1 MRKMQVLVQTS
12 DGKKTVY
19 DVDRFGTVA
28 NLKARI
34 GRAMSVP
41 MGFSR
46 LSYKGRELSNQS
58 ILEDVGHKSIL
69 DLTWK
74 PVVLTPKQLR
84 EKKIGKFSKFGYGRK
99 NDSGEHMSTLIG
111 GYQQRID
118 LESDDD
124 ELEAQDLTELDLL
137 SLNSDDSLVNNQTE
151 LEPIAPLNFS
161 GSD

>member
-1 MRKMQVLVQTS
+1 QEQTFIRTKQNLELVYKTKKVAVRRARYIYIYIYIWIRMRKMQVLVQTS

-99 NDSGEHMSTLIG
+99 NDW
-111 GYQQRID
+111 Q
-118 LESDDD
+118 
-124 ELEAQDLTELDLL
+124 
-137 SLNSDDSLVNNQTE
+137 V
-151 LEPIAPLNFS
+151 
-161 GSD
+161 